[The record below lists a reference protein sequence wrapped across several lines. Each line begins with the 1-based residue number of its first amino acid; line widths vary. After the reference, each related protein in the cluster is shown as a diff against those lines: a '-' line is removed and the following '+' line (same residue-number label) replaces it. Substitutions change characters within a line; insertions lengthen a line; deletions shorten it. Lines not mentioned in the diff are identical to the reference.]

1 MASKEKGI
9 FSFVKGIRN
18 EIKRITWP
26 SKEEIKK
33 ALVAVVTI
41 CIIYIVLIAIADF
54 IYKGLLTEI
63 LLKL

>member
-26 SKEEIKK
+26 TKEEVKK
-33 ALVAVVTI
+33 ALIAVVTI
-41 CIIYIVLIAIADF
+41 CAIYIVLIAFADF